1 MREYRPSN
9 RVPPAGLA
17 LLITA
22 AIVGGLGLGVITYF
36 VSREI
41 YLVVVFPILLGLAGG
56 ALTAAAAQTGKV
68 RAPVIAGVFGVLTV
82 LILYGVYRYA
92 DYYWGFRGDLR
103 EELEKEWDQELSDAQ
118 YQDME
123 DYALELSTGSTGFVG
138 YTKLTAQEGITISRA
153 TGPSDS
159 GLTLKDSVAY
169 AYWGIEILVLIYFG
183 WTTPY
188 RRAKKPF
195 SEQTGEWFGKAE
207 TIGSLPPHA
216 VPVFVDLVQQEQFA
230 QAGALVAFQGGS
242 PSRTDVALYRSATPD
257 SEHVLAL
264 QQVTLRR
271 SNVDTKDLRHWVI
284 TPAQLAALQNAVQ
297 TTSAAYSES
306 L

>member
-9 RVPPAGLA
+9 HVPLTGLV

-41 YLVVVFPILLGLAGG
+41 YLVVLFPILLGLAGG
-56 ALTAAAAQTGKV
+56 ALTAAAVQAGKI
-68 RAPVIAGVFGVLTV
+68 RSPVIAGVFGVLTV
-82 LILYGVYRYA
+82 LILYGVYRFA

-103 EELEKEWDQELSDAQ
+103 EELEKEWGQELSDAE
-118 YQDME
+118 YQEME
-123 DYALELSTGSTGFVG
+123 DFALELSTDSKGFVG

-153 TGPSDS
+153 TRPSGN

-169 AYWGIEILVLIYFG
+169 GYWGIEILALMYFG

-195 SEQTGEWFGKAE
+195 SEQTGEWFGSAE
-207 TIGSLPPHA
+207 TIGTLPPQA
-216 VPVFVDLVQQEQFA
+216 VPVFVDLVQREQFS
-230 QAGALVAFQGGS
+230 QAGALVVLQGG
-242 PSRTDVALYRSATPD
+242 PPPRTDVAFYRNATPD
-257 SEHVLAL
+257 TDHVLVT

-271 SNVDTKDLRHWVI
+271 SNMDTKDLRHWVI
-284 TPAQLAALQNAVQ
+284 TPAQLAALQSAVQ
-297 TTSAAYSES
+297 TTSAAHSES
-306 L
+306 Q